1 MSPPSIHQ
9 ALEHHQRGRLA
20 EAESIYL
27 QLLRA
32 NANDADALHYLG
44 VVRMSQGKAQEAHE
58 LLKRA
63 LTIAPRNPDA
73 WNSMGNISL
82 GVNDRFAELAYLSAT
97 EIKPGY
103 AEAWYNLGNLYRR
116 LQRREDAVKA
126 YRRVIDLNPR
136 FAGAYENI
144 ALLLLKLG
152 RADLTAEVFQR
163 WLQVEPENP
172 VARHMAAAYAGS
184 ASGAPARAEDGYVT
198 TMFDRFAEHF
208 DATLAGLEY
217 AAPKLLMTALA
228 DVIPVAE
235 RRLVILDAGC
245 GTGLCGPLLR
255 SSARRLVGV
264 DLSGAMIAKARER
277 GVYDDLH
284 EAELVAFMRASA
296 REYDLIISADTLVY
310 FGALEEAMAAAASA
324 VSTTGVMAF
333 TLEAEPAESTEK
345 FRLHASG
352 RYSHS
357 AGYVRDS
364 LKSAGFEVV
373 SFEPGVLRKEAGIE
387 VNGLVVVAR
396 NAA

>member
-1 MSPPSIHQ
+1 MQRTIHD
-9 ALEHHQRGRLA
+9 AIEHHQQGRLPQA
-20 EAESIYL
+20 EAIYL
-27 QLLRA
+27 DLLRS
-32 NANDADALHYLG
+32 NANNSDALHYLG
-44 VVRMSQGKAQEAHE
+44 VLRMSQGKPAEAHE
-58 LLKRA
+58 FLKRA

-73 WNSMGNISL
+73 WTSMGNISL
-82 GVNDRFAELAYLSAT
+82 GSNDRFAELAYLSAT

-126 YRRVIDLNPR
+126 FRRVIDLNPR
-136 FAGAYENI
+136 FAGAYENV

-152 RADLTAEVFQR
+152 RADLTADVFQR

-172 VARHMAAAYAGS
+172 VARHMAAAY
-184 ASGAPARAEDGYVT
+184 SGAPSGTPARAEDGYVT
-198 TMFDRFAEHF
+198 KMFDRFAEHF

-228 DVIPVAE
+228 DVIPIAE
-235 RRLVILDAGC
+235 RRLAILDAGC

-264 DLSGAMIAKARER
+264 DLSGGMIAKARER

-284 EAELVAFMRASA
+284 EAELVAFMRARA

-310 FGALEEAMAAAASA
+310 FGALEEALAAASA
-324 VSTTGVMAF
+324 SLKPRGLLAF
-333 TLEAEPAESTEK
+333 TLEAEPAESEK

-352 RYSHS
+352 RYSHG
-357 AGYVRDS
+357 AQYAREC
-364 LKSAGFEVV
+364 LKSAGFEIV
-373 SFEPGVLRKEAGIE
+373 SFEPGVLRKESGADVAGHVI
-387 VNGLVVVAR
+387 VAR
-396 NAA
+396 N

>member
-1 MSPPSIHQ
+1 MPRTIHH
-9 ALEHHQRGRLA
+9 AIEHHQQGRLPQA
-20 EAESIYL
+20 EAIYL
-27 QLLRA
+27 ELLRA

-63 LTIAPRNPDA
+63 LTLAPRNPDA

-82 GVNDRFAELAYLSAT
+82 GTNDRFAELAYLSAT

-136 FAGAYENI
+136 FAGAYENT

-172 VARHMAAAYAGS
+172 VARHMAAAYSGS
-184 ASGAPARAEDGYVT
+184 AGGAPARAEDGYVT
-198 TMFDRFAEHF
+198 TMFDRFAENF
-208 DATLAGLEY
+208 DATLAGLGY
-217 AAPKLLMTALA
+217 AAPKLLMTALS

-264 DLSGAMIAKARER
+264 DLSGGMITKARER

-284 EAELVAFMRASA
+284 EAELVAFMRAHAS
-296 REYDLIISADTLVY
+296 EYHLIISADTLVY
-310 FGALEEAMAAAASA
+310 FGAIEEALAAAAGA
-324 VSTTGVMAF
+324 LNTGGVMAF
-333 TLEAEPAESTEK
+333 TLEAEPAESAEK

-352 RYSHS
+352 RYSHG
-357 AGYVRDS
+357 ALYVREG
-364 LKSAGFEVV
+364 LKTAGFEIV
-373 SFEPGVLRKEAGIE
+373 SFEPGVLRQEAGKDVAGHVI
-387 VNGLVVVAR
+387 VAR
-396 NAA
+396 KS